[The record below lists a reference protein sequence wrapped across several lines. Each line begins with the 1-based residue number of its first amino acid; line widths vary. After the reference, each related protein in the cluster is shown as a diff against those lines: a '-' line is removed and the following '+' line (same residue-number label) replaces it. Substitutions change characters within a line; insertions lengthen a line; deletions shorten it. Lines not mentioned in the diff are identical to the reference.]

1 MSATILPEKTLH
13 YPVLL
18 NEVINI
24 ITPQNGGTFI
34 DCTFGQGGYSKKILE
49 YPNTKVIAID
59 RDKNSQHIA
68 SDFKKKFEDRFS
80 FHNIKFSQIKDL
92 NLKDEIKGII
102 FDLGYSINQIKNLST
117 GLSFDS
123 KGELNMKMGLNDFSA
138 KDVIDKLDQKE
149 LEQIFRYFGEEKN
162 SKLISKKIVLERQKK
177 NLDTQDLVN
186 IVKRVK
192 KRHYTK
198 TNPATKVFQALRIF
212 VNKEISELSKS
223 LEASASIVSQ
233 NGIVLTVSFHSLED
247 KICKFFFNHLSK
259 QDKVSRYLP
268 EKKTTKKSFSLIT
281 KKPVTPSS
289 QELKLNPPSRSAK
302 LRAIK
307 KIGLYENNMN
317 VFEKYASLL
326 KIENF
331 SKNLKFFQYHF

>member
-59 RDKNSQHIA
+59 RDKNSLHIA
-68 SDFKKKFEDRFS
+68 SDLKKKFEDRFY

-92 NLKDEIKGII
+92 KIDDEVKGIV
-102 FDLGYSINQIKNLST
+102 FDLGYSLNQIKDLSR

-138 KDVIDKLDQKE
+138 KDVINKLDQKE
-149 LEQIFRYFGEEKN
+149 LEQIFKYFGEEKN
-162 SKLISKKIVLERQKK
+162 SKLISKKIVVERQKK
-177 NLDTQDLVN
+177 NLDTQDLVT
-186 IVKRVK
+186 IVKKTK
-192 KRHYTK
+192 KKYYTK

-212 VNKEISELSKS
+212 VNKEISELTRGLK
-223 LEASASIVSQ
+223 ESANIVGQ
-233 NGIVLTVSFHSLED
+233 NGVILTVSFHSLED
-247 KICKFFFNHLSK
+247 KICKFFFNQLSK

-268 EKKTTKKSFSLIT
+268 EKKSTKISFSLIT
-281 KKPVTPSS
+281 KKPVIPGS

-307 KIGLYENNMN
+307 KIDTYENNKN
-317 VFEKYASLL
+317 IFLKYKNLL
-326 KIENF
+326 NIENF
-331 SKNLKFFQYHF
+331 SEKL

>member
-1 MSATILPEKTLH
+1 MSATILPEKNLH

-59 RDKNSQHIA
+59 RDKNSLHIA
-68 SDFKKKFEDRFS
+68 SDLKKKFEDRFS

-92 NLKDEIKGII
+92 KIDDEVKGII
-102 FDLGYSINQIKNLST
+102 FDLGYSLNQIKDLSR
-117 GLSFDS
+117 GLSFES
-123 KGELNMKMGLNDFSA
+123 KGELSMKMGLNDFSA
-138 KDVIDKLDQKE
+138 KDVINKLDQKE
-149 LEQIFRYFGEEKN
+149 LEQIFKYFGEEKN

-177 NLDTQDLVN
+177 NLVTQDLVN
-186 IVKRVK
+186 IVKRAK
-192 KRHYTK
+192 KKYYTK

-212 VNKEISELSKS
+212 VNKEISELTRGLKESVN
-223 LEASASIVSQ
+223 IVSQ
-233 NGIVLTVSFHSLED
+233 NGIILTVSFHSLED
-247 KICKFFFNHLSK
+247 KICKFFFNNLSK

-268 EKKTTKKSFSLIT
+268 EQKTAKKSFSLIT
-281 KKPVTPSS
+281 KKPVTPGS

-307 KIGLYENNMN
+307 KIGTYENNMN
-317 VFEKYASLL
+317 VFEKYANLL
-326 KIENF
+326 KIENL
-331 SKNLKFFQYHF
+331 SEKL

>member
-1 MSATILPEKTLH
+1 MSATILPKKNLH

-68 SDFKKKFEDRFS
+68 LDLKKKFEDRFF

-92 NLKDEIKGII
+92 NLKDEIRGII
-102 FDLGYSINQIKNLST
+102 FDLGYSINQIKDLST

-123 KGELNMKMGLNDFSA
+123 KGELNKKKGLNDYSA
-138 KDVIDKLDQKE
+138 KDVINKLDQKE

-177 NLDTQDLVN
+177 SLDTQDLVN
-186 IVKRVK
+186 IVKRAK
-192 KRHYTK
+192 KKHYTK

-212 VNKEISELSKS
+212 VNKEISELQKS
-223 LEASASIVSQ
+223 LEASANIVSQ
-233 NGIVLTVSFHSLED
+233 NGIILTVSFHSLED
-247 KICKFFFNHLSK
+247 KICKFFFNYLSK

-281 KKPVTPSS
+281 KKPVTPGS

-307 KIGLYENNMN
+307 KIGTYENNKK
-317 VFEKYASLL
+317 VLL
-326 KIENF
+326 KYENLLNIENF
-331 SKNLKFFQYHF
+331 SKKL

>member
-1 MSATILPEKTLH
+1 MSATISPEKILH

-59 RDKNSQHIA
+59 RDKNSLHIA
-68 SDFKKKFEDRFS
+68 SDLKKKFEDRFS

-102 FDLGYSINQIKNLST
+102 FDLGYSLNQIKDLST

-123 KGELNMKMGLNDFSA
+123 EGELNMKMGLNDFSA
-138 KDVIDKLDQKE
+138 KDVINKLDQKE
-149 LEQIFRYFGEEKN
+149 LEQIFKYFGEEKN
-162 SKLISKKIVLERQKK
+162 SKLISKKIALERQKK

-192 KRHYTK
+192 KKHYTK

-307 KIGLYENNMN
+307 KIGTYENNVN
-317 VFEKYASLL
+317 VFLKYENLL

-331 SKNLKFFQYHF
+331 SEKL

>member
-1 MSATILPEKTLH
+1 MSATILPEKNLH

-92 NLKDEIKGII
+92 NLQDEIKGII

-138 KDVIDKLDQKE
+138 KDVINKLDQKE

-162 SKLISKKIVLERQKK
+162 SKLISKKIVLERQEK

-186 IVKRVK
+186 IVKRIK

-247 KICKFFFNHLSK
+247 KICKFFFNYLSK
-259 QDKVSRYLP
+259 QDRVSRYLP

-281 KKPVTPSS
+281 KKPITPSS

-317 VFEKYASLL
+317 VFEKYANLL

-331 SKNLKFFQYHF
+331 SKKI

>member
-59 RDKNSQHIA
+59 RDKNSLQIA
-68 SDFKKKFEDRFS
+68 SDLKKKFEDRFY

-92 NLKDEIKGII
+92 KIDDEVKGIV
-102 FDLGYSINQIKNLST
+102 FDLGYSLNQIKDLSR

-138 KDVIDKLDQKE
+138 KDVINKLDQKE
-149 LEQIFRYFGEEKN
+149 LEQIFKYFGEEKN
-162 SKLISKKIVLERQKK
+162 SKLIAKKIVLERQKK
-177 NLDTQDLVN
+177 NLDTQDLVT
-186 IVKRVK
+186 IVKRTK
-192 KRHYTK
+192 KKYYTK
-198 TNPATKVFQALRIF
+198 KNPATKVFQALRIF
-212 VNKEISELSKS
+212 VNKEISELTRGLK
-223 LEASASIVSQ
+223 ESANIVSK
-233 NGIVLTVSFHSLED
+233 NGVILTVSFHSLED

-268 EKKTTKKSFSLIT
+268 EKKSTKMSFSLIT
-281 KKPVTPSS
+281 KKPVIPGS

-307 KIGLYENNMN
+307 KIDIYENNKN
-317 VFEKYASLL
+317 VFLRY
-326 KIENF
+326 
-331 SKNLKFFQYHF
+331 KNLLNIERFSEKL

>member
-138 KDVIDKLDQKE
+138 KDVINKLDQKE

-192 KRHYTK
+192 KKYYTK

-233 NGIVLTVSFHSLED
+233 NGIILTVSFHSLED
-247 KICKFFFNHLSK
+247 KICKFFFNYLSK

-268 EKKTTKKSFSLIT
+268 EKKTKKKSFSLIT
-281 KKPVTPSS
+281 KKPVTPGS

-317 VFEKYASLL
+317 VFEKYISLL

-331 SKNLKFFQYHF
+331 SKKL

>member
-102 FDLGYSINQIKNLST
+102 FDLGYSINQIKDLST

-138 KDVIDKLDQKE
+138 NDVINKLDQKE
-149 LEQIFRYFGEEKN
+149 LEQIFKYFGEEKN

-192 KRHYTK
+192 NRHYTK

-233 NGIVLTVSFHSLED
+233 SGIILTVSFHSLED

-259 QDKVSRYLP
+259 QDNVSRYLP

-281 KKPVTPSS
+281 KKPVTPGS

-307 KIGLYENNMN
+307 KIGTYENNMN
-317 VFEKYASLL
+317 VFLKYENLFN
-326 KIENF
+326 IENF
-331 SKNLKFFQYHF
+331 SKKL

>member
-92 NLKDEIKGII
+92 NLKDEIKGIV
-102 FDLGYSINQIKNLST
+102 FDLGYSLNQIKDLST

-138 KDVIDKLDQKE
+138 KDVINKLEQKE
-149 LEQIFRYFGEEKN
+149 LEQIFKYFGEEKN
-162 SKLISKKIVLERQKK
+162 SKLISKKIVIERQKK
-177 NLDTQDLVN
+177 SLDTQDLVN
-186 IVKRVK
+186 IIKRAK
-192 KRHYTK
+192 KKFFTK
-198 TNPATKVFQALRIF
+198 TNPATQVFQALRIF

-223 LEASASIVSQ
+223 LEASASMVSQ
-233 NGIVLTVSFHSLED
+233 NGIILTVSFHSLED
-247 KICKFFFNHLSK
+247 KICKFFFNYLSK

-268 EKKTTKKSFSLIT
+268 EKKTIKKSFSLIT
-281 KKPVTPSS
+281 KKPVTPGS

-307 KIGLYENNMN
+307 KIDTHENNVNVFLKYEN
-317 VFEKYASLL
+317 LL
-326 KIENF
+326 NIENF
-331 SKNLKFFQYHF
+331 SKKL

>member
-68 SDFKKKFEDRFS
+68 SDLKKKFEDRFF

-102 FDLGYSINQIKNLST
+102 FDLGYSINQIKDLST

-138 KDVIDKLDQKE
+138 KDVINKLDQKE

-162 SKLISKKIVLERQKK
+162 SKLISKKIVLKRQEK

-268 EKKTTKKSFSLIT
+268 EKKTKKKSFSLIT
-281 KKPVTPSS
+281 KKPVTPGS

-317 VFEKYASLL
+317 VFEKYASLF

-331 SKNLKFFQYHF
+331 SKKL

>member
-59 RDKNSQHIA
+59 RDKNSLQIA
-68 SDFKKKFEDRFS
+68 SDLKKKFEDRFS
-80 FHNIKFSQIKDL
+80 FYNIKFSQIKDL
-92 NLKDEIKGII
+92 NFKDEIKGIV
-102 FDLGYSINQIKNLST
+102 FDLGYSLNQIKDLST

-138 KDVIDKLDQKE
+138 KDVINKLDQKE
-149 LEQIFRYFGEEKN
+149 LEQVFKYFGEEKN
-162 SKLISKKIVLERQKK
+162 SKLISKKIILERQKK
-177 NLDTQDLVN
+177 SLDTQDLVN

-192 KRHYTK
+192 KRNYTK

-212 VNKEISELSKS
+212 VNKEISELTKG
-223 LEASASIVSQ
+223 LKESASIVSQ
-233 NGIVLTVSFHSLED
+233 NGVILTVSFHSLED
-247 KICKFFFNHLSK
+247 KICKFFFNYLAK
-259 QDKVSRYLP
+259 QDTVSRYLP
-268 EKKTTKKSFSLIT
+268 EQKTTKKSFSLIT
-281 KKPVTPSS
+281 TKPVTPGS

-307 KIGLYENNMN
+307 KIGTYENNTN
-317 VFEKYASLL
+317 VFLKYENLL
-326 KIENF
+326 NIENF
-331 SKNLKFFQYHF
+331 SVKL

>member
-1 MSATILPEKTLH
+1 MSATISPEKILH

-59 RDKNSQHIA
+59 RDKNSLHIA
-68 SDFKKKFEDRFS
+68 SDLKKKFEDRFS

-102 FDLGYSINQIKNLST
+102 FDLGYSLNQIKDLST

-123 KGELNMKMGLNDFSA
+123 EGELNMKMGLNDFSA
-138 KDVIDKLDQKE
+138 KDVINKLDQKE
-149 LEQIFRYFGEEKN
+149 LEQIFKYFGEEKN
-162 SKLISKKIVLERQKK
+162 SKLISKKIALERQKK

-192 KRHYTK
+192 KKHYTK

-247 KICKFFFNHLSK
+247 KICKFFFNYLSK

-307 KIGLYENNMN
+307 KIGLYENNMS
-317 VFEKYASLL
+317 VFDKYASLF

-331 SKNLKFFQYHF
+331 SKKL

>member
-1 MSATILPEKTLH
+1 MSATILPEKNLH

-18 NEVINI
+18 NEAINI

-68 SDFKKKFEDRFS
+68 SDFKKKFEERFS
-80 FHNIKFSQIKDL
+80 FYNIKFSQIKEL

-138 KDVIDKLDQKE
+138 KDVINKLDQKE

-162 SKLISKKIVLERQKK
+162 SKIISKKILLERQKK

-192 KRHYTK
+192 KNYYTK

-223 LEASASIVSQ
+223 LEASASIINQ
-233 NGIVLTVSFHSLED
+233 NGILLTVSFHSLED

-268 EKKTTKKSFSLIT
+268 EKKTIKKSFSLIT

-307 KIGLYENNMN
+307 KIGVYENNIN
-317 VFEKYASLL
+317 LFEKYANLL

-331 SKNLKFFQYHF
+331 SKKL

>member
-1 MSATILPEKTLH
+1 MSATISPEKILH

-59 RDKNSQHIA
+59 RDKNSLHIA
-68 SDFKKKFEDRFS
+68 SDLKKKFEDRFS

-102 FDLGYSINQIKNLST
+102 FDLGYSLNQIKDLST

-123 KGELNMKMGLNDFSA
+123 EGELNMKMGLNDFSA
-138 KDVIDKLDQKE
+138 KDVINKLDQKE
-149 LEQIFRYFGEEKN
+149 LEQIFKYFGEEKN
-162 SKLISKKIVLERQKK
+162 SKLISKKIALERQKK

-186 IVKRVK
+186 IVKRAK
-192 KRHYTK
+192 KKYYTK

-212 VNKEISELSKS
+212 VNKEISELTRGLKESVN
-223 LEASASIVSQ
+223 IVSQ
-233 NGIVLTVSFHSLED
+233 NGIILTVSFHSLED
-247 KICKFFFNHLSK
+247 KICKFFFNNLSK

-268 EKKTTKKSFSLIT
+268 EQKTAKKSFSLIT
-281 KKPVTPSS
+281 KKPVTPGS

-317 VFEKYASLL
+317 VFLKYENLFN
-326 KIENF
+326 IENF
-331 SKNLKFFQYHF
+331 SEKL

>member
-34 DCTFGQGGYSKKILE
+34 DCTFGQGGYSRKILE

-59 RDKNSQHIA
+59 RDNNSLKIA

-80 FHNIKFSQIKDL
+80 FYNIKFSQIKDL

-138 KDVIDKLDQKE
+138 KDVINKLDQKE

-162 SKLISKKIVLERQKK
+162 SKLISKKIALERQKK

-192 KRHYTK
+192 KKHYTK

-212 VNKEISELSKS
+212 VNKEISELTKS
-223 LEASASIVSQ
+223 LESSASIVSQ
-233 NGIVLTVSFHSLED
+233 NGIILTVSFHSLED

-268 EKKTTKKSFSLIT
+268 EKKTKKKSFSLIT
-281 KKPVTPSS
+281 KKPVTPGS

-307 KIGLYENNMN
+307 KIGAYENNIN
-317 VFEKYASLL
+317 VFLRYEYLL
-326 KIENF
+326 NIENF
-331 SKNLKFFQYHF
+331 SEKLWKNM

>member
-59 RDKNSQHIA
+59 RDKNSLHIA
-68 SDFKKKFEDRFS
+68 SDLKKKFEDRFY

-92 NLKDEIKGII
+92 KIDDEVKGII
-102 FDLGYSINQIKNLST
+102 FDLGYSLNQIKDLSR

-123 KGELNMKMGLNDFSA
+123 KGDLNMKMGLNDFSA
-138 KDVIDKLDQKE
+138 KDVINKLDQKE
-149 LEQIFRYFGEEKN
+149 LEQIFKYFGEEKN
-162 SKLISKKIVLERQKK
+162 SKLISKKIVVERQKK
-177 NLDTQDLVN
+177 NLDTQDLVT
-186 IVKRVK
+186 IVKKTK
-192 KRHYTK
+192 KKYYTK

-212 VNKEISELSKS
+212 VNKEISELTRGLK
-223 LEASASIVSQ
+223 ESANIVGQ
-233 NGIVLTVSFHSLED
+233 NGVILTVSFHSLED
-247 KICKFFFNHLSK
+247 KICKFFFNQLSK

-268 EKKTTKKSFSLIT
+268 EKKLTKMSFSLIT
-281 KKPVTPSS
+281 KKPIVPSS

-307 KIGLYENNMN
+307 KIDLYENNMN
-317 VFEKYASLL
+317 IFEKYASLL

-331 SKNLKFFQYHF
+331 SEKL

>member
-59 RDKNSQHIA
+59 RDKNSQQIA
-68 SDFKKKFEDRFS
+68 SDLKKKFEDRFS

-102 FDLGYSINQIKNLST
+102 FDLGYSINQIKDLST

-138 KDVIDKLDQKE
+138 KDVINKLDQKE
-149 LEQIFRYFGEEKN
+149 LEQIFKYFGEEKN

-177 NLDTQDLVN
+177 NLNTQDLVN
-186 IVKRVK
+186 IVKRAK
-192 KRHYTK
+192 KKHYTK

-223 LEASASIVSQ
+223 LEASASIVGQ

-281 KKPVTPSS
+281 KKPVTPGS

-307 KIGLYENNMN
+307 KIGLYENSMN
-317 VFEKYASLL
+317 VSEKYASLL

-331 SKNLKFFQYHF
+331 SKKL

>member
-1 MSATILPEKTLH
+1 MSATILPEKNLH

-18 NEVINI
+18 NEVTNI

-59 RDKNSQHIA
+59 RDKNSENIA
-68 SDFKKKFEDRFS
+68 SNFKKKFEDRFS
-80 FHNIKFSQIKDL
+80 FYNIKFSQIKDL

-102 FDLGYSINQIKNLST
+102 FDLGYSLNQIRDFST

-123 KGELNMKMGLNDFSA
+123 KGELNMRMGLNDFSA
-138 KDVIDKLDQKE
+138 KDVINRLDEKG
-149 LEQIFRYFGEEKN
+149 LGQIFKYFGEEKN

-192 KRHYTK
+192 KKHYTK

-212 VNKEISELSKS
+212 VNKEISELTKS

-268 EKKTTKKSFSLIT
+268 EKKTSKKSFSLLT
-281 KKPVTPSS
+281 KKPVTPGSE
-289 QELKLNPPSRSAK
+289 ELKLNPPSRTAK

-307 KIGLYENNMN
+307 KIGTYENNMN
-317 VFEKYASLL
+317 VFEKYANLF
-326 KIENF
+326 KIENL
-331 SKNLKFFQYHF
+331 SKKL

>member
-1 MSATILPEKTLH
+1 MSATILPEKNLH

-102 FDLGYSINQIKNLST
+102 FDLGYSINQIKDLST

-138 KDVIDKLDQKE
+138 KDVINKLDQKE

-233 NGIVLTVSFHSLED
+233 NGIILTVSFHSLED

-317 VFEKYASLL
+317 VFEKYISLL

-331 SKNLKFFQYHF
+331 SKKL

>member
-18 NEVINI
+18 SEVINI

-68 SDFKKKFEDRFS
+68 SDLKKKFEDRFS

-138 KDVIDKLDQKE
+138 KDVINKLDQKE
-149 LEQIFRYFGEEKN
+149 LEQIFKYFGEEKN
-162 SKLISKKIVLERQKK
+162 SKLISKKIALERQKK
-177 NLDTQDLVN
+177 ILDTQDLVN
-186 IVKRVK
+186 IIKRAK
-192 KRHYTK
+192 KKYYTK

-233 NGIVLTVSFHSLED
+233 SGIILTVSFHSLED

-281 KKPVTPSS
+281 KKPVTPGS

-307 KIGLYENNMN
+307 KIDTYENNVN
-317 VFEKYASLL
+317 VFLKYENLFN
-326 KIENF
+326 IENF
-331 SKNLKFFQYHF
+331 SEKL

>member
-1 MSATILPEKTLH
+1 MSATILPEKILH

-34 DCTFGQGGYSKKILE
+34 DCTFGQGGYSKKILV

-59 RDKNSQHIA
+59 RDKNSLHIA
-68 SDFKKKFEDRFS
+68 SDLKKKFGDRFS

-102 FDLGYSINQIKNLST
+102 FDLGYSLNQIKDLSR

-123 KGELNMKMGLNDFSA
+123 KGDLNMKMGLNDFSA
-138 KDVIDKLDQKE
+138 KDVINKLDQKE
-149 LEQIFRYFGEEKN
+149 LEQIFKYFGEEKN
-162 SKLISKKIVLERQKK
+162 SKLVSKKIVLERQKK
-177 NLDTQDLVN
+177 NLDTQDLVT
-186 IVKRVK
+186 IVKKTK
-192 KRHYTK
+192 KKYYTK

-212 VNKEISELSKS
+212 VNKEISELTRGLK
-223 LEASASIVSQ
+223 ESANIVGQ
-233 NGIVLTVSFHSLED
+233 NGVILTVSFHSLED
-247 KICKFFFNHLSK
+247 KICKFFFNQLSK

-268 EKKTTKKSFSLIT
+268 EKKSTKISFSLIT
-281 KKPVTPSS
+281 KKPVIPGS

-307 KIGLYENNMN
+307 KIDTYENTKN
-317 VFEKYASLL
+317 VFLKYKNLL
-326 KIENF
+326 NIENF
-331 SKNLKFFQYHF
+331 SEKL

>member
-59 RDKNSQHIA
+59 RDKNSLQIA
-68 SDFKKKFEDRFS
+68 SDFKKKFEDRFY

-92 NLKDEIKGII
+92 KIDDEVKGIV
-102 FDLGYSINQIKNLST
+102 FDLGYSLNQIKDLSR

-138 KDVIDKLDQKE
+138 KDVINKLDQKE
-149 LEQIFRYFGEEKN
+149 LEQIFKYFGEEKN

-186 IVKRVK
+186 IVKKVK
-192 KRHYTK
+192 KKHYTK

-268 EKKTTKKSFSLIT
+268 EKKTTKKSFSLVT

-307 KIGLYENNMN
+307 KIGTYENNVN
-317 VFEKYASLL
+317 VFLKYENLFN
-326 KIENF
+326 IENF
-331 SKNLKFFQYHF
+331 SEKL